1 MRWSMLFLVIAG
13 CATSAADELA
23 DLKARST
30 DCGTITD
37 ECGGGTPTQQVVD
50 CMNTALHNGTQSR
63 THWGDYDT
71 KMYEWTYDVVT
82 DGGRVRVFHGEPN
95 DFSGDTTISEEA
107 GCAGPFAVSATMI
120 CTPAHALIDA
130 TGCSF
135 PMQ

>member
-1 MRWSMLFLVIAG
+1 MRWSVLFLVIAG

-23 DLKARST
+23 DLKAHST

-37 ECGGGTPTQQVVD
+37 ECG
-50 CMNTALHNGTQSR
+50 
-63 THWGDYDT
+63 
-71 KMYEWTYDVVT
+71 
-82 DGGRVRVFHGEPN
+82 
-95 DFSGDTTISEEA
+95 